1 MFPLIILIVLFT
13 IFLINMGENK
23 KEEEEITTDYNK
35 KIYYKTDYLGGHPIE
50 TEGVKY
56 GVLNIIE
63 GKRRKINRL
72 EFTNN
77 YSQNLFEIE
86 IKDITNCKL
95 ETKKTMSAKRI
106 ALVGILAFG
115 LKKGRSYIRI
125 SFNHKLGKQEIVLF
139 NHNKKNKEIVKKI
152 NSARMI
158 ALKTK
163 KSKNIRNNNLTNE
176 NFDVSQIANDA
187 KERINKEIDNM

>member
-1 MFPLIILIVLFT
+1 
-13 IFLINMGENK
+13 
-23 KEEEEITTDYNK
+23 
-35 KIYYKTDYLGGHPIE
+35 
-50 TEGVKY
+50 
-56 GVLNIIE
+56 
-63 GKRRKINRL
+63 
-72 EFTNN
+72 
-77 YSQNLFEIE
+77 
-86 IKDITNCKL
+86 
-95 ETKKTMSAKRI
+95 MSAKRI

-152 NSARMI
+152 NSVRMI

-176 NFDVSQIANDA
+176 SFDVSQIANDA